1 VILNLIRNA
10 IESMSDGGLLTL
22 KTYGVGEDIVFEVSD
37 TGTGIPEGVD
47 VFELFTTTKAQG
59 TGIGLYIV
67 RQIVSAHR
75 GTVTY
80 SAEQRKGTTFQVM
93 LPTKREPRT

>member
-10 IESMSDGGLLTL
+10 IESMPEGGLLTL
-22 KTYGVGEDIVFEVSD
+22 KTYGVGENIVFEVSD
-37 TGTGIPEGVD
+37 TGAGIPEGVD

-80 SAEQRKGTTFQVM
+80 TAEQGKGTTFQVM
-93 LPTKREPRT
+93 LPTKQDSRV